1 MRFLAAPG
9 RAAKI
14 LLMVLKVISPH
25 ARPDSEEAT
34 PAYIPCLP
42 SPLQHRLGAAARPSS
57 TSGLVSRAH
66 GSRRF
71 RSRGSGPPSHVLSAR
86 RRGSL
91 LWDWMELA
99 PGAGRPQDACAVRP
113 CAERSFW
120 PTVRVT
126 VGRAPVR
133 TLESTR
139 NRFPAE
145 QVWVAH
151 GFVIQAGDWLVEEQA
166 TAHDRGLT
174 RACPTWPHPPEPG
187 GGELSLFTC

>member
-1 MRFLAAPG
+1 MRLLAAPD

-14 LLMVLKVISPH
+14 LLMGLKVIFPH

-42 SPLQHRLGAAARPSS
+42 SPLQHRMGAAARPSS

-86 RRGSL
+86 PRGSL
-91 LWDWMELA
+91 LWDWMEPA
-99 PGAGRPQDACAVRP
+99 PGAGHPQDACAVRP
-113 CAERSFW
+113 CAIRSFW
-120 PTVRVT
+120 PTVRVA
-126 VGRAPVR
+126 VGQAPVR
-133 TLESTR
+133 RLESTR
-139 NRFPAE
+139 NRFRAE

-166 TAHDRGLT
+166 TARDRGLT
-174 RACPTWPHPPEPG
+174 SACPMYVASPA
-187 GGELSLFTC
+187 